1 MELVRLGERGR
12 EKPGV
17 VVGDG
22 RIKDCSAHVADY
34 DHAFFAGGGLEQ
46 LGPWLVTPDEVTAPQ
61 KLGLTLDVNGTRRQT
76 GTTASM
82 IFDVLHIV
90 HYLSQFLML
99 EAGDVVEAA
108 IDGLGSQRSV
118 CEPA

>member
-1 MELVRLGERGR
+1 
-12 EKPGV
+12 
-17 VVGDG
+17 
-22 RIKDCSAHVADY
+22 
-34 DHAFFAGGGLEQ
+34 
-46 LGPWLVTPDEVTAPQ
+46 
-61 KLGLTLDVNGTRRQT
+61 
-76 GTTASM
+76 M

>member
-17 VVGDG
+17 
-22 RIKDCSAHVADY
+22 DY
-34 DHAFFAGGGLEQ
+34 DHAFFAGGGLKQ